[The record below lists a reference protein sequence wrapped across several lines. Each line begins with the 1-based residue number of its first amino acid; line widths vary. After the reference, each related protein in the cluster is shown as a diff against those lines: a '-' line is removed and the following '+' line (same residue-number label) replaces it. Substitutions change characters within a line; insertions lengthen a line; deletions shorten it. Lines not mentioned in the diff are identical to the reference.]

1 MFDRTRAMLGVPLL
15 LVAVLAA
22 CGSSGGSVPSEAAL
36 AIEAQTTEPTA
47 EPTPRVTP
55 TAEPTPEPTPD
66 PAAWGALY
74 VAASETYVETTCP
87 LSALINAAPD
97 DPVAWQEAM
106 AGIAAAWQVLLDE
119 MSAEEPPEIVAADVA
134 AWLEGAET
142 ILDASLA
149 MSGAPPDIDIIT
161 SIFEAEFAPARDAIG
176 ASGDAIR
183 SALDL
188 PPRDVTAC
196 D

>member
-1 MFDRTRAMLGVPLL
+1 MVFNRTRATPGVALL
-15 LVAVLAA
+15 LVAVVAG
-22 CGSSGGSVPSEAAL
+22 CGSSGEPIASGAAL
-36 AIEAQTTEPTA
+36 PTEVPTAEPTA
-47 EPTPRVTP
+47 EPTPEPTP
-55 TAEPTPEPTPD
+55 TAEPTPD

-106 AGIAAAWQVLLDE
+106 AGIAVAWQVLLDE
-119 MSAEEPPEIVAADVA
+119 MSAEEPPEVVAGDAA

-149 MSGAPPDIDIIT
+149 IAGAPPDIDIIT
-161 SIFEAEFAPARDAIG
+161 SIFETEFAPARDQIG

-183 SALDL
+183 AALDL
-188 PPRDVTAC
+188 PPRDETAC